1 MTVVVADTGDI
12 NSIEKFRPR
21 DATTNPSLI
30 TAAAEAQTLT
40 GQVSSAEEGNMEG
53 VLVTAKKDGA
63 TIATTVV
70 TNEKGQ
76 YSFPARRLSA
86 GKHTI
91 TIEPVQN
98 NHGPIDGAKNAMI
111 TVNLTGSSGTGMM
124 MEEHMGS
131 EMPKTG
137 NGDIS
142 LIMVALFALL
152 AVSLGG
158 TGLVLRRR
166 HL

>member
-1 MTVVVADTGDI
+1 MQLKAY
-12 NSIEKFRPR
+12 
-21 DATTNPSLI
+21 SLL
-30 TAAAEAQTLT
+30 ASASLCGFLLQAGVLPAHAQTLT

-91 TIEPVQN
+91 TIRAAGYDLV
-98 NHGPIDGAKNAMI
+98 GPNTAEVPTSGEAKAD
-111 TVNLTGSSGTGMM
+111 L
-124 MEEHMGS
+124 
-131 EMPKTG
+131 K
-137 NGDIS
+137 
-142 LIMVALFALL
+142 L
-152 AVSLGG
+152 AKA
-158 TGLVLRRR
+158 
-166 HL
+166 